1 MTTIRL
7 ALAVAALGLLAT
19 APEARADN
27 PGELAG
33 RLRLLA
39 TTQEALRAI
48 R

>member
-1 MTTIRL
+1 MTTTRR
-7 ALAVAALGLLAT
+7 ALAVAARGLLAT
-19 APEARADN
+19 APEARADS
-27 PGELAG
+27 PGDLAE